1 VIRTMVNG
9 RRLRSCAAASVVA
22 SLVVLVGAAATTTA
36 QAGNNAV
43 RTPSQEASTSGNKV
57 QGSTDRFGIRELHPS
72 LSGGMAW
79 TSSWDNRTARTF
91 TGHDPADSWFDAAH
105 GNAKYSTDGT
115 GALQISGSVPRMYV
129 HDPAVAKQWRNVEV
143 TMYFQRVRDASTPW
157 GGMEAVARSNH
168 GTIGSETRNLCDTRG
183 VDARFRYDGH
193 IDFEKETSHPRS
205 VAVADKRFWSGGLPK
220 SVWIG
225 YKLLVFDLPNGDVRL
240 ESYMDT
246 TNGANGGSWS
256 LVNSLT
262 DNGTN
267 FGKNGKPC
275 AAGINPAMRLT
286 AAPHRLGS
294 ETGKPNTTVYFRS
307 DNVGTNGLLYKK
319 GSVREIS
326 PGS

>member
-1 VIRTMVNG
+1 
-9 RRLRSCAAASVVA
+9 
-22 SLVVLVGAAATTTA
+22 LVGAAATTTA

-205 VAVADKRFWSGGLPK
+205 VAVADKRFWSGRSAQVG
-220 SVWIG
+220 VDR
-225 YKLLVFDLPNGDVRL
+225 VQ
-240 ESYMDT
+240 
-246 TNGANGGSWS
+246 
-256 LVNSLT
+256 
-262 DNGTN
+262 
-267 FGKNGKPC
+267 
-275 AAGINPAMRLT
+275 AAGLRFAERRRT
-286 AAPHRLGS
+286 ARELHGHHKWS
-294 ETGKPNTTVYFRS
+294 EWRKLVAGQFLDRQRHK
-307 DNVGTNGLLYKK
+307 L
-319 GSVREIS
+319 REEW
-326 PGS
+326 